1 MEMKFIVVYTNGEKQ
16 KTTAQFPDFV
26 MFERTWNRSVAN
38 LETEIRLTDIGWL
51 AWKSLQRNKL
61 TTLPFEPEWLN
72 SISSVEIDDESDV
85 TIPLDSP
92 AQLDA

>member
-1 MEMKFIVVYTNGEKQ
+1 MEMNFVVAYNNGDKQ

-72 SISSVEIDDESDV
+72 SIYSVEIDEEKEV
-85 TIPLDSP
+85 TVPLDSP
-92 AQLDA
+92 VQLGD

>member
-1 MEMKFIVVYTNGEKQ
+1 
-16 KTTAQFPDFV
+16 

-51 AWKSLQRNKL
+51 AWKSLQRNKM

-72 SISSVEIDDESDV
+72 SILSVEIDDETDV
-85 TIPLDSP
+85 TIPLDSQ
-92 AQLDA
+92 AQSGA

>member
-1 MEMKFIVVYTNGEKQ
+1 MEMKFVVVYNNGEKQ
-16 KTTAQFPDFV
+16 KTTACFPDFV

-51 AWKSLQRNKL
+51 AWKSLQRNKS

-72 SISSVEIDDESDV
+72 SIYSVELDDENEV
-85 TIPLDSP
+85 TVPLDSP
-92 AQLDA
+92 AQSDA